1 MEALSA
7 IMQAGVRETKSLVA
21 VYGPRTLDSAKVFVT
36 TELPNHLTTVSIA
49 SSDNSRVETTTDP
62 SKAKDWSSRNPS
74 SAVLAVLSVTLVT
87 TSGSISLPILSTL
100 GFTANGVGAGESIYT
115 SYAADY

>member
-1 MEALSA
+1 
-7 IMQAGVRETKSLVA
+7 
-21 VYGPRTLDSAKVFVT
+21 
-36 TELPNHLTTVSIA
+36 
-49 SSDNSRVETTTDP
+49 
-62 SKAKDWSSRNPS
+62 
-74 SAVLAVLSVTLVT
+74 LAVLSVTLVT